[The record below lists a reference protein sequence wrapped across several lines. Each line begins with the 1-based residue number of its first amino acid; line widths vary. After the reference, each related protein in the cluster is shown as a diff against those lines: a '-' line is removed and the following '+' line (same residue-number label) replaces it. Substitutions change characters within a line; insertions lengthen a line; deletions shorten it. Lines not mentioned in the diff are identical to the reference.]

1 MGRRRLFG
9 LAHDGGRRLLVRR
22 FFGRQIARLIVR
34 RKYIRR
40 LEAVDGCLE
49 AVGRRERIDARNP
62 TDAIAGIGG
71 RITEVVAIVA
81 QAMRSQ
87 SLEHAPL
94 VIFAL
99 AATVLVLF
107 MLRT

>member
-1 MGRRRLFG
+1 MRRAIGDAMLTAGSALVLILALVLF
-9 LAHDGGRRLLVRR
+9 DDRVRE
-22 FFGRQIARLIVR
+22 QIGTV
-34 RKYIRR
+34 
-40 LEAVDGCLE
+40 V
-49 AVGRRERIDARNP
+49 DARNP
-62 TDAIAGIGG
+62 GATLTTLDHRAAEIV
-71 RITEVVAIVA
+71 TIVA
-81 QAMRSQ
+81 VAARDQ

>member
-1 MGRRRLFG
+1 MRRVVGDAVLTFG
-9 LAHDGGRRLLVRR
+9 GAMLLVLALVTFDDRVR
-22 FFGRQIARLIVR
+22 EQITSVF
-34 RKYIRR
+34 
-40 LEAVDGCLE
+40 
-49 AVGRRERIDARNP
+49 DARNP